1 MSYLRLKLVLFANV
15 SVFAL
20 QDFAFAQTPTTQTES
35 QAGPTQAESQAAP
48 AQADSLLE
56 EVKVTGSRVIS
67 NGNDSPTPVTV
78 VTTDQ
83 IQAVQ
88 PSKLADDLNDLP
100 VFSGSRGQTSNPDP
114 SSNGGG
120 NGAASELNMRNLG
133 ANRNLIL
140 FDGHRVPATLT
151 DGTVDIDM
159 IPQML
164 VERVEV
170 VTGGTSAVY
179 GSDAVSGVVNFI
191 TDTKFNGVKFQTQG
205 GISNYGDDAT
215 EDVGI
220 AAGGLFLDNRLH
232 LEGSFEYRN
241 SAGILYRTDRSWDD
255 QWAAEGAGTAAAP
268 YELVNNVRLANY
280 TFGGL
285 ITGKGVLAGQTFQ
298 SNGSSSV
305 HLSRGRL
312 RGRRAVK
319 LAETAPI
326 TTPRSWR
333 RSPASRCLAELT
345 MRSATTPVPTWCSA
359 VTSRKKHSTQT
370 RRSYPT

>member
-1 MSYLRLKLVLFANV
+1 MSDLRLKWALFANLGV
-15 SVFAL
+15 LAL
-20 QDFAFAQTPTTQTES
+20 QGVAFAQ
-35 QAGPTQAESQAAP
+35 AAPTQAESQAAP
-48 AQADSLLE
+48 AQADGPLE

-88 PSKLADDLNDLP
+88 PSRLADNLNDLP

-164 VERVEV
+164 IQRVEM

-241 SAGILYRTDRSWDD
+241 SAGILYRTDRSWGD

-268 YELVNNVRLANY
+268 YELVNNTRLANY

-298 SNGSSSV
+298 SNGV
-305 HLSRGRL
+305 LSPFVAGRL
-312 RGRRAVK
+312 TGSSCCQVGGDGAYYDSSLVAPLSSKQMFGRADYEISDNTRAYLEIGRAHV
-319 LAETAPI
+319 
-326 TTPRSWR
+326 
-333 RSPASRCLAELT
+333 
-345 MRSATTPVPTWCSA
+345 
-359 VTSRKKHSTQT
+359 
-370 RRSYPT
+370 